1 MSLDT
6 HAIKLNDEIVPRMW
20 LRDRL
25 RLKMRK
31 LFPPVDVRDVNAYF
45 DLPKPKREK
54 WGIYLKPY
62 ALPCDFLDDTKL
74 GWNEFDRRIQKIY
87 PIQGW
92 FREWFLSSDN
102 PVYWFFHKLNRNI
115 KDIKNNIRRFI
126 RPSHPRFRKAYPRHK
141 WHDLKEAI
149 VDINF
154 ALIQDFYHEEISR
167 DFVNWDATEEHKAF
181 RAWIEDA
188 IFWIE
193 KAEPQAQKDLDAAYK
208 NVDRKNRNLPY
219 EQMYGE
225 VNRIEKTIEETNT
238 RILKEMM
245 EHRGFFWT

>member
-1 MSLDT
+1 MKISDE
-6 HAIKLNDEIVPRMW
+6 HSIKLGDEKNN
-20 LRDRL
+20 
-25 RLKMRK
+25 LKTK
-31 LFPPVDVRDVNAYF
+31 IYNKIYKTFPYVQVHDVNEYF
-45 DLPKPKREK
+45 NLDKSKREK
-54 WGIYLKPY
+54 FGIYLKPHS
-62 ALPCDFLDDTKL
+62 LPCDFLEDDKL
-74 GWNEFDRRIQKIY
+74 GWREFDRRIKHLY

-102 PVYWFFHKLNRNI
+102 AVYWFFYKLNRNI
-115 KDIKNNIRRFI
+115 RDIKNNIRRFF

-154 ALIQDFYHEEISR
+154 ALIQDFYHEEISK
-167 DFVNWDATEEHKAF
+167 DFVNWDCTEEHKAF

-193 KAEPQAQKDLDAAYK
+193 KAEPQAQKDLDTAFK
-208 NVDRKNRNLPY
+208 NVDKKNKNLPY
-219 EQMYGE
+219 EEKYAE

-238 RILKEMM
+238 RILKEMI